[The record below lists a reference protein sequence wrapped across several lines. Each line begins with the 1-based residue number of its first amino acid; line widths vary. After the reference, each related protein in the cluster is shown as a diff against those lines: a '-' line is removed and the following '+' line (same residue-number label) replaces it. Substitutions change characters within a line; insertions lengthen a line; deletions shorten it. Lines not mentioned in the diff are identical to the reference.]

1 MRGQVALYA
10 HTPFPPLA
18 GLSSVSSPSEL
29 SDGTFSVTSAYS
41 SAPDGS
47 PPPAPLPASESIFW
61 AENIYFLFSYHAS
74 QDVVSVTAL
83 ANYFWSSFWAHS
95 FIQEIFIKFFFLL
108 LPLAK

>member
-1 MRGQVALYA
+1 MELEIKLEA
-10 HTPFPPLA
+10 H
-18 GLSSVSSPSEL
+18 S
-29 SDGTFSVTSAYS
+29 
-41 SAPDGS
+41 
-47 PPPAPLPASESIFW
+47 PLPASESIFW

-108 LPLAK
+108 LPLAKCCGASVNIRDAVHIC